1 MLISKCDTFNDSGV
15 NTNIM
20 EVTPISLECK
30 KSEKEFNI
38 DPYSTWLHPGTRE
51 FEQVKQ
57 WIITSLGYPSTTIE
71 ITDSQL
77 CVAIGNALRI
87 FTKYKYYPPKYL
99 VLDLFHYKHGTHPN
113 DVNAGLDLTP
123 FKVMSVR
130 EIGYQRDNMMGYGM
144 DMFFSPYSYM
154 GQGAVGPFFGM
165 GNGNA
170 VGSFVTYQ
178 CMNEWFDMVKR
189 MCGSNPDFQYDKTS
203 RKLHLMP
210 EPQCAGK
217 SHRFIV
223 ATCFVEPPLETLLGE
238 DYFLRLALAESKIIV
253 GMVRKKFSGTQLLGG
268 GQIDTEI
275 FNEGKEERDK
285 LIEEIQKCEGIGQ
298 SFFLS

>member
-1 MLISKCDTFNDSGV
+1 MSKKPQLFGGV
-15 NTNIM
+15 NNVTM
-20 EVTPISLECK
+20 EVTASTIQNS
-30 KSEKEFNI
+30 KEFDIN
-38 DPYSTWLHPGTRE
+38 PYSTWLHPGTQE

-57 WIITSLGYPSTTIE
+57 WILTSLGYPSTTVE

-99 VLDLFHYKHGTHPN
+99 TLDLFHYKPN
-113 DVNAGLDLTP
+113 EGLDLTQ
-123 FKVMSVR
+123 FNVMSIR
-130 EIGYQRDNMMGYGM
+130 DIGYQRDNMMGYGM

-170 VGSFVTYQ
+170 VGSFTTYQ
-178 CMNEWFDMVKR
+178 CMNEWFDMVQR
-189 MCGSNPDFQYDKTS
+189 MCGSNPDFQYDKGTKML
-203 RKLHLMP
+203 RLMP
-210 EPQCAGK
+210 EPKCAGK
-217 SHRFIV
+217 SHRYIAAV
-223 ATCFVEPPLETLLGE
+223 CFVEPPLNVLLGE

-253 GMVRKKFSGTQLLGG
+253 GTVRKKFNGVQLLGG

-285 LIEEIQKCEGIGQ
+285 LIEEI
-298 SFFLS
+298 